1 MAKFK
6 RSQLLVE
13 PRVQLSLIRHVCIYW
28 FCTAATVEFLNLTR
42 QIALGPQQASF
53 WDYLFNENSQQALI
67 RLAIGSLL
75 VLPLVIYDML
85 RLSNRFAGPI
95 FRMRRTLR
103 KVAANGAV
111 ENVQLRDGDFWGDF
125 AEELNAALALMDSQR
140 QQPGDEADRPV
151 EEPLSTR

>member
-6 RSQLLVE
+6 RKQLLVE
-13 PRVQLSLIRHVCIYW
+13 PRVQVPLIRHVVIYW

-53 WDYLFNENSQQALI
+53 WDYLFNDNSQQAMI

-75 VLPLVIYDML
+75 VLPLVIWDML

-103 KVAANGAV
+103 NVAANGAV
-111 ENVQLRDGDFWGDF
+111 ENVRLRDGDYWGDF
-125 AEELNAALALMDSQR
+125 AQELNAALAMLDSQR
-140 QQPGDEADRPV
+140 QQPDDEADRRA
-151 EEPLSTR
+151 EAPLGAR